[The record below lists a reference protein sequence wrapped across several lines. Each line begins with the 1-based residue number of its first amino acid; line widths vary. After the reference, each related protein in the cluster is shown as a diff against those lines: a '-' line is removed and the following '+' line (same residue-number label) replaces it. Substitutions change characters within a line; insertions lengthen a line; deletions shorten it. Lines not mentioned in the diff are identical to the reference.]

1 MKKTIL
7 SFLLFLPLLLCA
19 QGNNAVALLENA
31 IKKIEADAA
40 VQMTFSY
47 SVYDAGGTE
56 QFSDDGSLKLDGGR
70 YALLLSPMKLW
81 CDGQTQWSYMAQVN
95 EVYITD
101 ADSEEAQIYNPVY
114 LMGLYKKGY
123 TCSVESAGGK
133 NVITLQAC
141 EEQDFD
147 KVILSL
153 DAKTSQ
159 PVAMCIF
166 VDGQGYTTVD
176 VTSYKSGYD
185 FDSRVYTCPLEDFP
199 TAEIVDMR

>member
-1 MKKTIL
+1 MKKIL
-7 SFLLFLPLLLCA
+7 FLFLLFIPLLLCA
-19 QGNNAVALLENA
+19 QSDSAVALLENA

-47 SVYDAGGTE
+47 SVYDAGGAQ
-56 QFSDDGSLKLDGGR
+56 QFADDGSLKLDGGR

-81 CDGQTQWSYMAQVN
+81 CDGRTQWSYLAQAN

-123 TCSVESAGGK
+123 ACSVESAGDK
-133 NVITLQAC
+133 NIITLQSRG
-141 EEQDFD
+141 EEDFD
-147 KVILSL
+147 KVLLYL
-153 DAKTSQ
+153 DTKTAQ
-159 PVAMCIF
+159 PVAMQIF
-166 VDGQGYTTVD
+166 VEGQGYTAVYI
-176 VTSYKSGYD
+176 TSYKSGYN

>member
-1 MKKTIL
+1 MKKIIL
-7 SFLLFLPLLLCA
+7 SFLLFVPLLLCA
-19 QGNNAVALLENA
+19 QGDNAVALLENA
-31 IKKIEADAA
+31 IKKVEADAA

-47 SVYDAGGTE
+47 GVYDAGGTL

-101 ADSEEAQIYNPVY
+101 ADSREAQIYNPVY
-114 LMGLYKKGY
+114 LMGLYKQGY
-123 TCSVESAGGK
+123 ICSVESAGGR
-133 NVITLQAC
+133 NIITLQARG
-141 EEQDFD
+141 EQEFD
-147 KVILSL
+147 KVVLFL

-159 PVAMCIF
+159 PVAMHIF
-166 VDGQGYTTVD
+166 LDRQGYTTVD
-176 VTSYKSGYD
+176 ITSYKSGYN